1 MVIKIF
7 LRNKYDTPYWE
18 GKIKNRKEF
27 INILYNL
34 FWKLKKQHPEE
45 FAYNQELE
53 FINDSDDH
61 LSLKDNNNLDIY
73 YGITLKLNDKFE
85 IWCNGITYRECRDC
99 TSMEFYMITNE
110 ILSINDFVDWFEK
123 LEIDF

>member
-1 MVIKIF
+1 MLEENKFARKVCHNVCGVDPNSVKLTDKEVEDVI
-7 LRNKYDTPYWE
+7 
-18 GKIKNRKEF
+18 IKSLKE
-27 INILYNL
+27 YS
-34 FWKLKKQHPEE
+34 EE

-73 YGITLKLNDKFE
+73 YGIILKLNDKFE
-85 IWCNGITYRECRDC
+85 IWCNGMTYRECRDC
-99 TSMEFYMITNE
+99 TSMEFYMISNE